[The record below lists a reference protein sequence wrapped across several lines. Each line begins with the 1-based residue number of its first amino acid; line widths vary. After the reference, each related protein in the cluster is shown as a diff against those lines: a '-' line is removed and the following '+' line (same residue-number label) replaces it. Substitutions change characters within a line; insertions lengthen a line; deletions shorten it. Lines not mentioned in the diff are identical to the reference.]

1 MTWTE
6 WTLLN
11 ERSKMT
17 GGPEAK
23 VERNRETFVT
33 LTRTRL
39 GEGRTKKRRHMLI
52 DVIYL
57 LVCLSTS
64 IRTYRKYFH
73 IDILYIYT
81 KYMHISI

>member
-39 GEGRTKKRRHMLI
+39 GEGRKRNRECGCL
-52 DVIYL
+52 DFLTYPRGYVCLCLYEIYL
-57 LVCLSTS
+57 RTS
-64 IRTYRKYFH
+64 V
-73 IDILYIYT
+73 
-81 KYMHISI
+81 